1 MRRATRPS
9 PIVASTKA
17 IQIRPG
23 PLGSAN
29 PRVVREE
36 TLISKARDQVRS
48 RVPQKTQVKATI
60 MRIIQTSGRLTRATG
75 A

>member
-23 PLGSAN
+23 PLGSEK
-29 PRVVREE
+29 PMVVMEE
-36 TLISKARDQVRS
+36 TLISKARDQLRS
-48 RVPQKTQVKATI
+48 WVPQ
-60 MRIIQTSGRLTRATG
+60 
-75 A
+75 

>member
-17 IQIRPG
+17 SQIRPG

-29 PRVVREE
+29 PMVVSDE
-36 TLISKARDQVRS
+36 TLISKARDQSRS
-48 RVPQKTQVKATI
+48 RVPQ
-60 MRIIQTSGRLTRATG
+60 
-75 A
+75 